1 MSEEIEVPTEHLL
14 EAMQEKLH
22 EEGGSWIMY
31 VAMTAAILSVLAA
44 CAALFAG
51 HHANEATLSQ
61 IKASNAWNYYQAKG
75 VKSYILS
82 MKVSMLKALDKPV
95 DAKDVDKI
103 NTLIK
108 EQDEIKKEATNLEE
122 ESTLHLSRHVPLSA
136 AVTFFQ
142 VAIALCALT
151 VLTKRRWLYYGS
163 LVLTSVG
170 LIFLV
175 KGLI

>member
-1 MSEEIEVPTEHLL
+1 MSEEIEVPTEHLQ
-14 EAMQEKLH
+14 EAIQEKLN

-44 CAALFAG
+44 GSALFAG

-103 NTLIK
+103 STISK
-108 EQDEIKKEATNLEE
+108 EQEEIKKEATSLEE
-122 ESTLHLSRHVPLSA
+122 ESKLHLSRHVPLSA

-142 VAIALCALT
+142 VGIALCALT
-151 VLTKRRWLYYGS
+151 VLTKRRYLYYGS
-163 LVLTSVG
+163 LLLSFIG
-170 LIFLV
+170 ILYLL
-175 KGLI
+175 KGLL

>member
-1 MSEEIEVPTEHLL
+1 MSEEIEVPTEHLH
-14 EAMQEKLH
+14 EAIQEKLQ

-44 CAALFAG
+44 GAALFAG

-103 NTLIK
+103 NILSK
-108 EQDEIKKEATNLEE
+108 EQDEIKKEAINLEE
-122 ESTLHLSRHVPLSA
+122 ESRLHLSRHVPLSA

-151 VLTKRRWLYYGS
+151 VLTKRRYLYYGS
-163 LVLTSVG
+163 LILCSIG

-175 KGLI
+175 IGFI

>member
-1 MSEEIEVPTEHLL
+1 MSEEIEVPTEHLH
-14 EAMQEKLH
+14 ETIQEKLH

-44 CAALFAG
+44 GAALFAG

-103 NTLIK
+103 NTLSK
-108 EQDEIKKEATNLEE
+108 EQDEIKKEATSLEE
-122 ESTLHLSRHVPLSA
+122 ESKLHLSRHVPLSA

-163 LVLTSVG
+163 LLLTSIG
-170 LIFLV
+170 LLFLI

>member
-1 MSEEIEVPTEHLL
+1 MSEEIEVPTEHLQETL
-14 EAMQEKLH
+14 QEKMQ

-44 CAALFAG
+44 GAALFAG

-82 MKVSMLKALDKPV
+82 MKVSMFKALDKPV
-95 DAKDVDKI
+95 DAKDIDKI
-103 NTLIK
+103 SSLSK
-108 EQDEIKKEATNLEE
+108 EQEEIKKEATNLEE
-122 ESTLHLSRHVPLSA
+122 ESKLHLSRHVPLSA

-151 VLTKRRWLYYGS
+151 VLTKRRYLYYGS
-163 LVLTSVG
+163 LLLTSIGLVFLIVG
-170 LIFLV
+170 FM
-175 KGLI
+175 

>member
-1 MSEEIEVPTEHLL
+1 MSEEIEVPTEHLQETL
-14 EAMQEKLH
+14 QEKMH

-44 CAALFAG
+44 GAALFAG

-82 MKVSMLKALDKPV
+82 MKVSMFKALDKPV
-95 DAKDVDKI
+95 DAKDIDKI
-103 NTLIK
+103 SSLSK
-108 EQDEIKKEATNLEE
+108 EQEEIKKEATNLEE
-122 ESTLHLSRHVPLSA
+122 ESKLHLSRHVPLSA

-151 VLTKRRWLYYGS
+151 VLTKRRYLYYGS
-163 LVLTSVG
+163 LLLTSIGLVFLIVG
-170 LIFLV
+170 FI
-175 KGLI
+175 

>member
-1 MSEEIEVPTEHLL
+1 MSKEIEIPTEHLQ
-14 EAMQEKLH
+14 EALQEKLN
-22 EEGGSWIMY
+22 EEGGRWIMY

-44 CAALFAG
+44 GAALFAG

-61 IKASNAWNYYQAKG
+61 IKASNAWSYFQAKG

-82 MKVSMLKALDKPV
+82 MKVSLLKDLDKQV
-95 DAKDVDKI
+95 DPKDLEKI
-103 NTLIK
+103 IAIEG
-108 EQDEIKKEATNLEE
+108 EQSEIKKEAINLED
-122 ESTLHLSRHVPLSA
+122 ESKLHLMRHVPLSA

-151 VLTKRRWLYYGS
+151 VLTKRRYLYYGS
-163 LVLTSVG
+163 LLLSFTG
-170 LIFLV
+170 IIFLV